1 MCETNANIWRT
12 WFNRSFLMDILPEM
26 ITSAASLLGGASRNR
41 EAKAAAAKQMAF
53 QERMSNTA
61 YQRTMDDMRK
71 AGLNPILAAKVGG
84 ATTPSGSTYQPENI
98 ATGAVNS
105 YLNTQQNI
113 ANIKRTNAETN
124 KINVEANIA
133 ARSENSIIGR
143 NIEYFVK
150 NIIAA
155 GKGLSQSEIV
165 DQIMEQT
172 KGLYDYSGKQ
182 LTEFKNMVNGIVSD
196 IYNTPNK
203 GVRIKVKPGGIIM
216 PDGKIKR
223 TQ

>member
-1 MCETNANIWRT
+1 MEPVITSSSLA
-12 WFNRSFLMDILPEM
+12 PEITSSL
-26 ITSAASLLGGASRNR
+26 ITSAASLLGGRSRNR
-41 EAKAAAAKQMAF
+41 EARAASARQMAF

-61 YQRTMDDMRK
+61 YQRTMADMK
-71 AGLNPILAAKVGG
+71 SAGLNPILAAKVGG

-124 KINVEANIA
+124 KINVEAAIA
-133 ARSENSIIGR
+133 ENTSNSILGR
-143 NIEYFVK
+143 TVEYIAK
-150 NIIAA
+150 NAMGA
-155 GKGLSQSEIV
+155 GKAISQSEVV

-172 KGLYDYSGKQ
+172 KGLYEYSGKK
-182 LTEFKNMVNGIVSD
+182 LTEFKDMVNGIVSEL
-196 IYNTPNK
+196 YNSKSK

-216 PDGKIKR
+216 PDGTIKR
-223 TQ
+223 TK

>member
-1 MCETNANIWRT
+1 ME
-12 WFNRSFLMDILPEM
+12 ILPSM
-26 ITSAASLLGGASRNR
+26 ITSAASLLGGASRNK
-41 EAKAAAAKQMAF
+41 EARAASARQMAF

-61 YQRTMDDMRK
+61 YQRTMNDMRK

-124 KINVEANIA
+124 KINVEASIA
-133 ARSENSIIGR
+133 ENTSNSILGRTVEYVAKSLIG
-143 NIEYFVK
+143 
-150 NIIAA
+150 A

-172 KGLYDYSGKQ
+172 KGLYEYSGKK
-182 LTEFKNMVNGIVSD
+182 LTEFKSMVNGIVSD
-196 IYNTPNK
+196 IYNSPYE
-203 GVRIKVKPGGIIM
+203 GVRIKIRPGGIIM
-216 PDGKIKR
+216 PDGTIKR
-223 TQ
+223 TKE